1 MKKIF
6 KHFSLIISI
15 YDKTDPYLLTK
26 SLHSI
31 LNQYYLPKEI
41 LIMLDGPVN
50 ARLRFIVNS
59 FSHNNSKRLS
69 IKIFQNKK
77 NLGIAISYNKLIK
90 NSSNEIIAIQ
100 DSDDVSNYMRFYYQF
115 HLINTN
121 KKYSIIGSN
130 VYENYITEQKK
141 IKKEMP
147 SSYKL
152 IKRRCKFSNP
162 INHPTVMLKKKVLI
176 KYCYKNFL
184 RMEDYYLWIKMIS
197 NNVIFFNINKCLV
210 TMSIDKNFFSRRTKF
225 QILVNECIIQYQLYK
240 YKFNNFFEM
249 TFFII
254 LKNIYH
260 VLPSNI
266 KKYFRKRILF
276 FFSKNKN

>member
-1 MKKIF
+1 
-6 KHFSLIISI
+6 
-15 YDKTDPYLLTK
+15 
-26 SLHSI
+26 
-31 LNQYYLPKEI
+31 
-41 LIMLDGPVN
+41 
-50 ARLRFIVNS
+50 
-59 FSHNNSKRLS
+59 
-69 IKIFQNKK
+69 
-77 NLGIAISYNKLIK
+77 
-90 NSSNEIIAIQ
+90 
-100 DSDDVSNYMRFYYQF
+100 MRFYYQF

-266 KKYFRKRILF
+266 KKYFRKRMLF
-276 FFSKNKN
+276 FFSKIKIKIIDEMIEIKKNSLLSNE